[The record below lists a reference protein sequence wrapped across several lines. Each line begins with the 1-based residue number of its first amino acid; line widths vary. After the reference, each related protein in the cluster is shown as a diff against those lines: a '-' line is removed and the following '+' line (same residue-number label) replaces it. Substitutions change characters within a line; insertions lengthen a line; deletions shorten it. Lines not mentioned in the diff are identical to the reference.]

1 MSFQKIKNSKGNHS
15 INRKLSA
22 LTIIIFFFVI
32 ISNVFISNYSYNE
45 NFHPDNKEKP
55 KMSWFWATL
64 DLTNPG
70 EVNNSLFTHFTLIH
84 VKGRLYDKISGLN
97 KSGINVAIEVDDVVD
112 MRYTDITD
120 VNGLFDIS
128 YIIDEFLD
136 IYTSHKIEVIVTDT
150 EPGGPGS
157 EIEYPH
163 FYTIFVNAS
172 SFFDIDLVST
182 DDPSVAKLT
191 EEIFNVVG
199 NLRYDNGQ
207 GIPFVS
213 VNYYWLD
220 DVTIVSQGSFFT
232 DILGSL
238 ISLQIPFTL
247 ASYLTLKFNYTNPPF
262 ASYSTTSIPNIQVF
276 SDVNFGL
283 NIDYI
288 TTEGDT
294 YLLTGTLSSFTDPTI
309 KIGNRDLDVLF
320 NGTTV
325 DTITTN
331 PDGTF
336 SSSFLIDIFEDDT
349 GPPNA
354 TVSIHVNLDNSA
366 GRILNSAPQFIM
378 VENPPPP
385 DRRQAEIPPGLIFS
399 LIFFPILI
407 AIIVGLAV
415 YGFRFYKKQEE
426 GSRVVAI
433 PLESKM
439 LNFKI
444 LKETGRLEESLSY
457 LFNAIYMD
465 LINAKYNRVRKE
477 NETIRDFAIISVK
490 ELKLTPSSI
499 YPFIQQ
505 VEEIIYG
512 KPYKITNE
520 DFYKTCELFSPIYF
534 QLTSHNFVLNF

>member
-1 MSFQKIKNSKGNHS
+1 MNLLKIKNLKSNHFFK
-15 INRKLSA
+15 RKLSA
-22 LTIIIFFFVI
+22 LFIIILFSVI
-32 ISNVFISNYSYNE
+32 ISNVFITNYSNNE
-45 NFHPDNKEKP
+45 NVPTNNKEKP

-70 EVNNSLFTHFTLIH
+70 EVNNSLFTHFTSIH
-84 VKGRLYDKISGLN
+84 IKGRLYNKISGEN
-97 KSGINVAIEVDDVVD
+97 KTGINVAIEVNDVVD
-112 MRYTDITD
+112 MGYTDITN
-120 VNGLFDIS
+120 VNGQFDIN
-128 YIIDEFLD
+128 YVIDEFLD
-136 IYTSHKIEVIVTDT
+136 IYTSHKIEVVVTDT

-163 FYTIFVNAS
+163 FYTINVNAT

-191 EEIFNVVG
+191 EETFNISG

-220 DVTIVSQGSFFT
+220 GANIVSQGSFFT
-232 DILGSL
+232 DTSGSL
-238 ISLQIPFTL
+238 ISLQIPITL
-247 ASYLTLKFNYTNPPF
+247 ASYLTLKFNYTNLPF
-262 ASYSTTSIPNIQVF
+262 VGYSETSISNIKVF

-283 NIDYI
+283 NIDYV
-288 TTEGDT
+288 TTIGDN
-294 YLLTGTLSSFTDPTI
+294 YLLTGTLSSSTDPLI
-309 KIGNRDLDVLF
+309 KIGNRDIDVIF

-325 DTITTN
+325 DTTTTAA
-331 PDGTF
+331 DGTF
-336 SSSFLIDIFEDDT
+336 SSNFIIDTENGT
-349 GPPNA
+349 A
-354 TVSIHVNLDNSA
+354 SIQVNLDNSA
-366 GRILNSAPQFIM
+366 AKIINSVPQLIT
-378 VENPPPP
+378 VENPLISDPIPVEMPPF
-385 DRRQAEIPPGLIFS
+385 LIFS

-407 AIIVGLAV
+407 AVVVGLAI
-415 YGFRFYKKQEE
+415 YGFFFYKKQDEE
-426 GSRVVAI
+426 SRVVAI
-433 PLESKM
+433 PLESKI
-439 LNFKI
+439 LNLKI

-465 LINAKYNRVRKE
+465 LINAKYNRVRKD

-490 ELKLTPSSI
+490 ELKLTPASI

-512 KPYKITNE
+512 KPYKITEE

-534 QLTSHNFVLNF
+534 QLTTHNFVLNF